1 MEPVLILK
9 TSTALLALG
18 ALGGLLMAGMRFSG
32 RPHPPPSVAMLHGLL
47 AGAALTLLIYAAA
60 TVGLPPLAIGA
71 LVLFLIAA
79 AGGTVL
85 NLKYHWNNLAL
96 PKWLVVV
103 HALIAVVGFV
113 MLVLATWA
121 AMRP

>member
-1 MEPVLILK
+1 MERPMEPALILK

-18 ALGGLLMAGMRFSG
+18 ALGGLLMAGMRFAG
-32 RPHPPPSVAMLHGLL
+32 RPHPPPSLAMLHGLL

-60 TVGLPPLAIGA
+60 TVGLPPLAIAA

-85 NLKYHWNNLAL
+85 NLNYQHW
-96 PKWLVVV
+96 PRQSPSTSWR
-103 HALIAVVGFV
+103 G
-113 MLVLATWA
+113 
-121 AMRP
+121 

>member
-9 TSTALLALG
+9 TSTALLALA
-18 ALGGLLMAGMRFSG
+18 ALGGLLMAGMRFTG
-32 RPHPPPSVAMLHGLL
+32 RPHPPPSIAMLHGLL
-47 AGAALTLLIYAAA
+47 AGAALTLLIYAVA

-71 LVLFLIAA
+71 LVLSLIAA

-85 NLKYHWNNLAL
+85 NLKYPWKNLAL

-121 AMRP
+121 AMRA